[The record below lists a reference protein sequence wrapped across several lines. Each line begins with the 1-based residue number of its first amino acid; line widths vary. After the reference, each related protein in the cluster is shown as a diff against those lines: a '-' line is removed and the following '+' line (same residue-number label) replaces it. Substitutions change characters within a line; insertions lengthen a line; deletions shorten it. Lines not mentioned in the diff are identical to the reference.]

1 MSIVM
6 SFGAIIGMI
15 CHLIVCVL
23 FRIIIQLN
31 RYVIFR
37 ALLYF
42 SFLFFVCGCGGI
54 VHLVAILEIYLA
66 EDKEKF
72 EDGTTDED
80 DWNGGGSNRSNE
92 LMGDSAEGDAVDA
105 GPDASEDQVY
115 IRVMNGNVDEYIIVS
130 TSCVCE
136 RERDED

>member
-1 MSIVM
+1 M
-6 SFGAIIGMI
+6 
-15 CHLIVCVL
+15 
-23 FRIIIQLN
+23 
-31 RYVIFR
+31 
-37 ALLYF
+37 
-42 SFLFFVCGCGGI
+42 
-54 VHLVAILEIYLA
+54 AILEIYLA

-80 DWNGGGSNRSNE
+80 DWNGGGSKRSNE
-92 LMGDSAEGDAVDA
+92 LMGDSAEGDVVDA